1 MADSDTIRADLMTA
15 LDHALAGRWDAAHAI
30 VQRHE
35 ESAIANWLHAV
46 LHKIEGDAGN
56 ARYWYAKTHMD
67 YERFPDPKVEL
78 RAIHHELTHESDHPR
93 TQGRT

>member
-67 YERFPDPKVEL
+67 YERFADPKVEL
-78 RAIHHELTHESDHPR
+78 RAIYHELTHESDHPR

>member
-1 MADSDTIRADLMTA
+1 MATSEA
-15 LDHALAGRWDAAHAI
+15 LRTELLKAVDAALAGDWDGAHAI

-35 ESAIANWLHAV
+35 TSPVANWLHAV
-46 LHKIEGDAGN
+46 LHKIEGDASN

-78 RAIHHELTHESDHPR
+78 RAILHELHHEI
-93 TQGRT
+93 